1 VGLARVL
8 TLSSA
13 VVTPI
18 RIALVGDYDPAVPA
32 HLAIPRA
39 IELCSA
45 PLGRPIDA
53 RFIPTSEIDDTAASL
68 REAHGIW
75 CVPGSPYANATG
87 ALAAIR
93 LARTQPIAFLGTCG
107 GFQHAVMEIAQ
118 SVWGLP
124 APAHAELDPAA
135 PDPIIVALRCAL
147 IDATAE
153 LRIRPGSHL
162 FAAYGGATAREQY
175 RCSYGIG
182 LRCAGFLEAG
192 PLRATAWDADGDVRA
207 VELDGHP
214 FFVGTLFQPER
225 AAMAGQSPPIVAAF
239 LRAAAA
245 TA

>member
-1 VGLARVL
+1 M
-8 TLSSA
+8 
-13 VVTPI
+13 TPI
-18 RIALVGDYDPAVPA
+18 RIALVGDYNPAVPA
-32 HLAIPRA
+32 HRAIPRA

-45 PLGRPIDA
+45 PLGRAVDA
-53 RFIPTSEIDDTAASL
+53 RFIPTSEINDTAASL
-68 REAHGIW
+68 LEAHGIW
-75 CVPGSPYANATG
+75 CVPGSPYANTAG

-93 LARTQPIAFLGTCG
+93 LARTQPLAFLGTCG

-135 PDPIIVALRCAL
+135 PDPIIVALGCAI
-147 IDATAE
+147 IDASAD
-153 LRIRPGSHL
+153 LRIGAGSRL

-175 RCSYGIG
+175 RCSYGVSP
-182 LRCAGFLEAG
+182 RCAEFLEAG

-207 VELDGHP
+207 IELDGHP

-225 AAMAGQSPPIVAAF
+225 AALAGQSPPIVAAF

-245 TA
+245 FA